1 MAKTRWVCV
10 FCKRIMRSI
19 SGGLEELKSN
29 KLFHML
35 FEKKKWRIQYSILF
49 EKKMWRSP
57 SKIHFKGFRNLSE
70 HSFGRSSNC
79 ESSLNVPFVDFQRKL
94 DSLFDIVDIQQSTLW
109 RGKIFKMG
117 GKNFHEIVTE
127 SIEFYESLRYSF
139 AINSFS
145 SFAVH
150 ISNIFNSFFSLRRY
164 LRSFVKSVVKWNMEN
179 IADIV
184 HGRDRLLT

>member
-1 MAKTRWVCV
+1 
-10 FCKRIMRSI
+10 
-19 SGGLEELKSN
+19 
-29 KLFHML
+29 
-35 FEKKKWRIQYSILF
+35 
-49 EKKMWRSP
+49 MWRSP

-70 HSFGRSSNC
+70 RSFCGFSTKTWQFIWYYWYATVN
-79 ESSLNVPFVDFQRKL
+79 FVTREKYL
-94 DSLFDIVDIQQSTLW
+94 KW
-109 RGKIFKMG
+109 G
-117 GKNFHEIVTE
+117 GEKFHELVTE
-127 SIEFYESLRYSF
+127 SIEFYEPLRYSF
-139 AINSFS
+139 TINSFS